1 MVVWVG
7 VGGEGLLCRP
17 QGCLLFLTTFWIQFA
32 VKSGSLLECDLYYPR
47 LAPSPSLW
55 DLFFVVKLCGCTA
68 DPLNSRKLGANCVIC
83 QPRCGTSDSLIKPA
97 CFRFHKVKLCFM
109 FIGCERVEWREW
121 DLNDLLDRY
130 NSNSLTTFTKGMADF
145 RCIVDFLVVRGMRRH
160 FPSHF
165 YNEVIRVEFIFV
177 FPHIQ
182 FSDEH
187 LCLFPYWWPVD
198 GSVAFLELTHVRL
211 VPLNIWE

>member
-1 MVVWVG
+1 MYLEAETTLASRFGPVYMVVWVG
-7 VGGEGLLCRP
+7 VGVRDCFVGFKAACYFRP
-17 QGCLLFLTTFWIQFA
+17 LSESSLWLKVDPCLNATFIT
-32 VKSGSLLECDLYYPR
+32 R
-47 LAPSPSLW
+47 LAPNPSLW
-55 DLFFVVKLCGCTA
+55 DLFFVAKLCGCSA
-68 DPLNSRKLGANCVIC
+68 DPLNSRKLGANCIIC
-83 QPRCGTSDSLIKPA
+83 QPRCGISDSLIKPA
-97 CFRFHKVKLCFM
+97 CFRFHKVNLCFM

-130 NSNSLTTFTKGMADF
+130 NSNSLTTFTKGLADF
-145 RCIVDFLVVRGMRRH
+145 RCLVDFLVVKGMRRH

-187 LCLFPYWWPVD
+187 LCLFPY
-198 GSVAFLELTHVRL
+198 
-211 VPLNIWE
+211 